1 MEILLRRIALKEEYT
16 IGKLYV
22 NGVYECD
29 TLEDKVRD
37 LTKEKKVY
45 GKTAIPSGRYNITL
59 GVQSPRF
66 STKMAYQ
73 FCAGYLPRLLNVPNF
88 DGVLIHI
95 GNKPQDTEGCVLVGQ
110 NKIKGQVINSTNTFR
125 KLYAKLKAA
134 WVAGEEIFITIE

>member
-1 MEILLRRIALKEEYT
+1 MELTLKRIALKEEYT

-45 GKTAIPSGRYNITL
+45 GKTAIPSGRYEVTL
-59 GVQSPRF
+59 GIQSPRF
-66 STKMAYQ
+66 RTKTAYQ

-95 GNKPQDTEGCVLVGQ
+95 GNKPQDSEGRIPFLRRGISFPTHFLRSETVQANAFPRMQGLPA
-110 NKIKGQVINSTNTFR
+110 IDILSSPF
-125 KLYAKLKAA
+125 
-134 WVAGEEIFITIE
+134 

>member
-45 GKTAIPSGRYNITL
+45 GKTAIPSGRYRITL

-125 KLYAKLKAA
+125 KLYAKLKVA

>member
-1 MEILLRRIALKEEYT
+1 MELTLKRIALKEEYT

-45 GKTAIPSGRYNITL
+45 GKTAIPSGQYNITL

-66 STKMAYQ
+66 STKTAYQ

-95 GNKPQDTEGCVLVGQ
+95 GNKPQDSEGCVLVGQ

-125 KLYAKLKAA
+125 KLYTKLEVA

>member
-1 MEILLRRIALKEEYT
+1 MELTLKRIALKERYT

-37 LTKEKKVY
+37 LTKEEKVY
-45 GKTAIPSGRYNITL
+45 GKTAIPNGRYNITL

-66 STKMAYQ
+66 SKKSAYQ

-95 GNKPQDTEGCVLVGQ
+95 GNKPYMH
-110 NKIKGQVINSTNTFR
+110 FH
-125 KLYAKLKAA
+125 LYRILSSNEHIPA
-134 WVAGEEIFITIE
+134 

>member
-1 MEILLRRIALKEEYT
+1 MELTLKRIALKEEYT

-45 GKTAIPSGRYNITL
+45 GKTAIPSGRYEVTL
-59 GVQSPRF
+59 GIQSPRF
-66 STKMAYQ
+66 RTKTAYQ

-95 GNKPQDTEGCVLVGQ
+95 GNKPQDSEGCVLVGQ
-110 NKIKGQVINSTNTFR
+110 NKIKGQVINSTTTFR
-125 KLYAKLKAA
+125 KLYAKLEIA
-134 WVAGEEIFITIE
+134 WVAGEKISITIE